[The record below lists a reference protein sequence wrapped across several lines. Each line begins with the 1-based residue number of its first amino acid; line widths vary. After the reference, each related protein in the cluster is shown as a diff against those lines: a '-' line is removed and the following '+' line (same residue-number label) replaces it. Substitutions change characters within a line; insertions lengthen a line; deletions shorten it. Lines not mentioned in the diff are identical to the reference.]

1 MPSFKKGVL
10 MNQDCQKPKIRQ
22 SNFELLRIIAM
33 FMVLILHADFQALGA
48 PDKAEI
54 INHPLAATIKVILEM
69 ASIVAVNVFVLISGW
84 FGIRPSVKGIS
95 KFIFQ
100 CLFFSLGI
108 YAVVLIKGDVS
119 FSIRGLADCLAMFG
133 GGYWFITSYLCLY
146 LLAPVINAFIE
157 TAERVMYRNILIA
170 FFVFQTI
177 YGFCSNGAAFL
188 MKGYSAMSF
197 IGLYMLAGYFKKY
210 VNVQKYTKIMY
221 LCIYISAT
229 LLLSILYIGGEYVG
243 ISAIS
248 SRCIDYS
255 NPLVIISAMSLLLLF
270 AKIDITSKFINSIGA
285 SCFAIY
291 LVHTNSNVYS
301 SYYLQS
307 IENMVTDYTFFSFFS
322 AAGGVCAWFVFAILL
337 DKLRIVFYDVTVRVW
352 KWCKTS

>member
-1 MPSFKKGVL
+1 MEKVFS
-10 MNQDCQKPKIRQ
+10 KPKIRQ

-54 INHPLAATIKVILEM
+54 INYPLAATIKVILEM

-119 FSIRGLADCLAMFG
+119 FSIRGLADCFAMLG

-146 LLAPVINAFIE
+146 LLAPVINAFID
-157 TAERVMYRNILIA
+157 TSDKALYRNVLIA
-170 FFVFQTI
+170 FFAFQTL
-177 YGFCSNGAAFL
+177 YGFCSSGAPFFVR
-188 MKGYSAMSF
+188 GYSAMSF
-197 IGLYMLAGYFKKY
+197 IGLYMLAGYFKRY
-210 VNVQKYTKIMY
+210 VDIWKYTKIMY
-221 LCIYISAT
+221 LAIYVFAT
-229 LLLSILYIGGEYVG
+229 VLLTSIYLVAEYYEV
-243 ISAIS
+243 SAIS
-248 SRCIDYS
+248 SRCDLYT
-255 NPLVIISAMSLLLLF
+255 NPIVIISALSLLLFF
-270 AKIDITSKFINSIGA
+270 ARIDITSKLINCIGV
-285 SCFAIY
+285 SCFAVY
-291 LVHTNSNVYS
+291 LLHTNSNIYY

-307 IENMVTDYTFFSFFS
+307 IEGMVADYTFFSFLN
-322 AAGGVCAWFVFAILL
+322 AAGGICAWFVLAILL
-337 DKLRIVFYDVTVRVW
+337 DKLRIVFYDLTVRVW
-352 KWCKTS
+352 KYWEGK